1 MAKVMIK
8 HNQLWNHRKVK
19 LCIGKTDFSTRWI
32 FGYRQTL
39 DTVYSL
45 HWHCQ
50 IFHCC
55 RKNWKLAKP
64 SWKHSKDVD
73 FISCHR
79 PFKLCKECMQ
89 GYICKWWKNCLQHFL
104 TCTNSLLITGTIPS
118 DGVTGFG
125 GNWKFLKI
133 VLEDTDLGQT
143 SRRGCHESHFV
154 HSCLVRLWYYICNIR
169 AWWVD
174 NRNT

>member
-73 FISCHR
+73 FISCHK

-89 GYICKWWKNCLQHFL
+89 GYICKWWKNCLQNFL
-104 TCTNSLLITGTIPS
+104 TCTNSLLITGTIPL
-118 DGVTGFG
+118 DGVAGFEG
-125 GNWKFLKI
+125 E
-133 VLEDTDLGQT
+133 LEVSEDSFGRYRPWSNKQERLSRVTFCSFMLGQVVILHLQYT
-143 SRRGCHESHFV
+143 GMVSR
-154 HSCLVRLWYYICNIR
+154 
-169 AWWVD
+169 
-174 NRNT
+174 